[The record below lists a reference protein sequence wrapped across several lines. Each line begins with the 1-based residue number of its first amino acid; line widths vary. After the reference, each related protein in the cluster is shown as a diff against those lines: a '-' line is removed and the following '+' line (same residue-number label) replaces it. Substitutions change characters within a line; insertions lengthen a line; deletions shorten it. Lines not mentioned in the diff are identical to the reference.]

1 MNRLGLEATSY
12 RVDYP
17 SNSIKDMMLIGDKD
31 RIAIRIGDSY
41 VIEFVVILRFIPD
54 DKSDGDK
61 GFLRSMLNLSED

>member
-1 MNRLGLEATSY
+1 
-12 RVDYP
+12 
-17 SNSIKDMMLIGDKD
+17 MMLIGDME

-41 VIEFVVILRFIPD
+41 VIEFVVILRFISD